1 MIVNLAIPDELYQT
15 YIKHN
20 PTNPRKGIL
29 DQLEK
34 HKDSSPRDR
43 EIVLTQDQRRYMEGL
58 YGRPIEDIQKFCEWV
73 ASLLTLKVGEATITL
88 KEGQRKQLVAQAGY
102 WKKDVPQ
109 YIRERVSTA
118 LGNEL
123 GNY

>member
-1 MIVNLAIPDELYQT
+1 MIVNLAVPDELYQA
-15 YIKHN
+15 YIKHS
-20 PTNPRKGIL
+20 PSNPRRAIL
-29 DQLEK
+29 AQLER
-34 HKDSSPRDR
+34 HKDSGPNDR
-43 EIVLTQDQRRYMEGL
+43 EIVFTQDQRRYMEGL
-58 YGRPIEDIQKFCEWV
+58 YGRPIEDVQKFCEWI
-73 ASLLTLKVGEATITL
+73 AGLLTLKVGEASVVL

-102 WKKDVPQ
+102 WKKNIPQ